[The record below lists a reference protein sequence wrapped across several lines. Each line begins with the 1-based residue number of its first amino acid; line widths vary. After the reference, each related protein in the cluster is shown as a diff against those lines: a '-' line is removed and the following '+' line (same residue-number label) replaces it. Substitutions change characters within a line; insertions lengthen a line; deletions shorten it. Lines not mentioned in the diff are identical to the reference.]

1 MPGGDD
7 AGETVPVPAVRPD
20 DSGDPAGVTFLA
32 AALDDEVVLLDLVQG
47 QLVLLDP
54 AAARVWR
61 ACDTPAA
68 SVPPSAGRRAAG
80 ILRRLAKAR
89 AVVRDGDRWA
99 CAPVRWV

>member
-7 AGETVPVPAVRPD
+7 AGETVPVPAARPD
-20 DSGDPAGVTFLA
+20 DSADPAGVTFLA

-61 ACDTPAA
+61 ACDA
-68 SVPPSAGRRAAG
+68 SSSGGGRRAGG
-80 ILRRLAKAR
+80 ILRRLAQAR
-89 AVVRDGDRWA
+89 AVVRDGDRWVR
-99 CAPVRWV
+99 APVRWV

>member
-7 AGETVPVPAVRPD
+7 AGETVPVSPAHQD
-20 DSGDPAGVTFLA
+20 DSTDPARVTFLA
-32 AALDDEVVLLDLVQG
+32 AALDDEVVLLDLVRG

-61 ACDTPAA
+61 ACDIPAT
-68 SVPPSAGRRAAG
+68 SFSGSAGRRAAG
-80 ILRRLAKAR
+80 ILRRLANAR
-89 AVVRDGDRWA
+89 AVVRHGDRWA